1 MSVSNPKGF
10 HWRRRVEFAET
21 DMAGIAH
28 FSSFIIYMEQA
39 EHALLRSLGTSVFE
53 AAVFE
58 AAVFEAA
65 VFEAAVFEVPA
76 VVEIPVVSDT
86 GHTDSHSEPAP
97 GGSAAQTGRANASH
111 AKPSSH
117 RTASVLTWPRVHC
130 ECDYLAPARFEEEID
145 IFVSVARLGEKSVT
159 YLHRMFL
166 GEREIATGKIVAVC
180 SMVDPESG
188 VLTGIRIPEHLR
200 KLLSG
205 YWTEAK

>member
-53 AAVFE
+53 AAVFDGS
-58 AAVFEAA
+58 
-65 VFEAAVFEVPA
+65 VFEVPA
-76 VVEIPVVSDT
+76 AFEIPVVPDT
-86 GHTDSHSEPAP
+86 GHADSHSEPAP
-97 GGSAAQTGRANASH
+97 GGSAAQSGRANASH
-111 AKPSSH
+111 ARPSSH

-166 GEREIATGKIVAVC
+166 GGREIATGKIVAVC

>member
-53 AAVFE
+53 AAVFDGS
-58 AAVFEAA
+58 
-65 VFEAAVFEVPA
+65 VFEVPA
-76 VVEIPVVSDT
+76 AFEIPVVSDT

-97 GGSAAQTGRANASH
+97 GGSAAQSGRANASH
-111 AKPSSH
+111 ARPSSH

>member
-53 AAVFE
+53 AAVFDGS
-58 AAVFEAA
+58 
-65 VFEAAVFEVPA
+65 VFEVPA
-76 VVEIPVVSDT
+76 AFEIPVVSDT

-97 GGSAAQTGRANASH
+97 GGSAAQSGRANASH
-111 AKPSSH
+111 ARPSSH

-130 ECDYLAPARFEEEID
+130 ECDYLAPARFEDEID

>member
-58 AAVFEAA
+58 AAVFE
-65 VFEAAVFEVPA
+65 VPA

-97 GGSAAQTGRANASH
+97 GGSAAQTGRANALH